1 MLTGTVAKRLK
12 SIAAA
17 VLVKSAFVNPGL
29 PPPDDLRAAS
39 PQSRP
44 FQKEAYYE
52 DQGSLWGKLAN
63 AMLAP

>member
-1 MLTGTVAKRLK
+1 MPIGTAVKP
-12 SIAAA
+12 SEFIAAA
-17 VLVKSAFVNPGL
+17 VLVKSGFVNPGL
-29 PPPDDLRAAS
+29 PPPDDLRAVS